1 MITFNRCGERLEWSR
16 EYLKVYIY
24 KVDDFFFW
32 KFERSFDESKVLQLQ
47 DFNNPSSVDLSMMMH
62 AIMHVTNLIYIL
74 DEFLLRNLKDH

>member
-47 DFNNPSSVDLSMMMH
+47 DFNNPSRSVDDD
-62 AIMHVTNLIYIL
+62 ACNNACNEL
-74 DEFLLRNLKDH
+74 DLYTR